1 MLQVTEA
8 KLYVTVV
15 TLSAEEL
22 AKLVKQL
29 NEGFKRTV
37 YWNEY
42 KIIDNKV
49 VEIAAA
55 NAKKHVRKWFE
66 SSYQGFK
73 RLFVLAYDNTAGD
86 DQVSVNTFK
95 KYFLLREFPS

>member
-1 MLQVTEA
+1 MLEVTEA
-8 KLYVTVV
+8 KPYVTVV
-15 TLSAEEL
+15 TLSAEQL
-22 AKLVKQL
+22 AKLVKQF

-73 RLFVLAYDNTAGD
+73 RLFVLAYENTASD
-86 DQVSVNTFK
+86 DQVSVNAFK
-95 KYFLLREFPS
+95 KYFLLREFPF

>member
-49 VEIAAA
+49 VKIAAA

>member
-1 MLQVTEA
+1 MLEVTEA

-66 SSYQGFK
+66 SSYQEFK

-86 DQVSVNTFK
+86 DQVSVKTFK

>member
-1 MLQVTEA
+1 MLEVTEA

-73 RLFVLAYDNTAGD
+73 GLFVLAYDNTAGD

>member
-1 MLQVTEA
+1 MLEVTEA

-66 SSYQGFK
+66 SSCQGFK